1 MDPQA
6 NLPLVYLSAMEKENV
21 PSLEELEKILSAAE
35 ECLQAAAKQS
45 QVQAKV
51 DTDLIQFEEPDLIIL
66 DDQIM
71 YDEQEL
77 LMSLDPRPR
86 FVPKAEPEDLDFD
99 KIEKELRQAGHTSI
113 FDQVS
118 NQTSSISTP
127 VMIKY
132 LRKKRGL
139 TSRKLASKLDV

>member
-1 MDPQA
+1 MDPHA
-6 NLPLVYLSAMEKENV
+6 NPPLVYLSAIEKENV
-21 PSLEELEKILSAAE
+21 PTLEELEQILSAAE
-35 ECLQAAAKQS
+35 DGLQAAARQS
-45 QVQAKV
+45 QVQAK
-51 DTDLIQFEEPDLIIL
+51 TDLIQFEEPDLIIL

-71 YDEQEL
+71 HDEQEL

-127 VMIKY
+127 V
-132 LRKKRGL
+132 
-139 TSRKLASKLDV
+139 

>member
-1 MDPQA
+1 MDPHA
-6 NLPLVYLSAMEKENV
+6 NPPLVYLSAMEKENV
-21 PSLEELEKILSAAE
+21 PTLEELEQILSAAE
-35 ECLQAAAKQS
+35 DGLQAAARQS
-45 QVQAKV
+45 QVQAK
-51 DTDLIQFEEPDLIIL
+51 TDLIIL

-71 YDEQEL
+71 YDKQEL

-127 VMIKY
+127 V
-132 LRKKRGL
+132 
-139 TSRKLASKLDV
+139 